1 MKKRNDYIWHA
12 NTDAAE
18 FIRDYFSKSL
28 NILYIGSIGFDPRTL
43 TTYRRLKESAGDKVT
58 PLFLLEERKEGSAD
72 LKDRAWEREQSL
84 PDELGFKPK
93 ICRVPI
99 FAEDGAPIGGA
110 ELIRVASAEIPDI
123 TDFSDI
129 VIDICAMSRGIF
141 FPLTRY
147 LREIIRVSGKPISL
161 HILVVDQPAL
171 DYSYS
176 PDYYDS
182 AGWMRGFDGGAG
194 LLSKNNKAVKLW
206 MPQLMSQRKS
216 VYETLYKFVN
226 PHDVCPVLPFPGI
239 KAKMVDELVIEYNDY
254 ITSTWDTA
262 LQNIVLAA
270 ESDPL
275 DMYHTVLRVD
285 AARKKIFEN
294 SFTILSPMGSKVS
307 TIGGLLAAM
316 DLNLPV
322 AYVETIGYFENKS
335 TESLELP
342 NEERLVHVWVDGPIY
357 NSENL

>member
-1 MKKRNDYIWHA
+1 MRKHDDYIWHA
-12 NTDAAE
+12 NSAADN
-18 FIRDYFSKSL
+18 FIHNYFSKAG

-58 PLFLLEERKEGSAD
+58 PLFFIEERKEGSAD
-72 LKDRAWEREQSL
+72 LKDRAWKNEQSL
-84 PDELGFKPK
+84 PGELGFEPK

-99 FAEDGAPIGGA
+99 FAADGAPIGGTELVKVARA
-110 ELIRVASAEIPDI
+110 ELPDI
-123 TDFSDI
+123 SGFSDV

-141 FPLTRY
+141 FPLIRY
-147 LREIIRVSGKPISL
+147 LREIIRASGKPISL
-161 HILVVDQPAL
+161 HILVVDQPAV

-176 PDYYDS
+176 PNYYDS

-194 LLSKNNKAVKLW
+194 QLSKNNNAVRLW
-206 MPQLMSQRKS
+206 MPQLMSQRKT

-226 PHDVCPVLPFPGI
+226 PQDVCPVLPFPGI
-239 KAKMVDELVIEYNDY
+239 KAKMVDELVIEYNEH

-275 DMYHTVLRVD
+275 DMYHTVARVD

-307 TIGGLLAAM
+307 TIGALLAAM

-335 TESLELP
+335 SDTLELP
-342 NEERLVHVWVDGPIY
+342 SEERLVHVWVDGPLY
-357 NSENL
+357 NSENI

>member
-1 MKKRNDYIWHA
+1 MKKRDDYIWHA
-12 NTDAAE
+12 NSDAAK
-18 FIRDYFSKSL
+18 FIDDYFSKSG

-43 TTYRRLKESAGDKVT
+43 TTYRRLKESAGDKVK
-58 PLFLLEERKEGSAD
+58 PFFLLEERKEGSAA
-72 LKDRAWEREQSL
+72 LKDRAWKREQSL

-99 FAEDGAPIGGA
+99 FAEDGAPIGGS
-110 ELIRVASAEIPDI
+110 ELIRVAIAEFPDI
-123 TDFSDI
+123 TDFTDI
-129 VIDICAMSRGIF
+129 VIDICAISRGIF

-147 LREIIRVSGKPISL
+147 FRDIIRESGKPISL
-161 HILVVDQPAL
+161 HILVVDQPAV
-171 DYSYS
+171 DYSYI
-176 PDYYDS
+176 PEYYDS

-194 LLSKNNKAVKLW
+194 QLSKNSKAVKLW
-206 MPQLMSQRKS
+206 MPQLMSQRKT

-226 PHDVCPVLPFPGI
+226 PQDVCPVLPFPGI

-254 ITSTWDTA
+254 ITSTLDTA

-275 DMYHTVLRVD
+275 DMYHTVVRVD

-294 SFTILSPMGSKVS
+294 SFTVLSPMGSKVS

-322 AYVETIGYFENKS
+322 AYVETIGYSENKRM
-335 TESLELP
+335 ESLDLP
-342 NEERLVHVWVDGPIY
+342 NEERLVHVWVDGPVY

>member
-1 MKKRNDYIWHA
+1 MKKRDDYIWHA
-12 NTDAAE
+12 NSDAAK
-18 FIRDYFSKSL
+18 FIDDYFSKSG

-43 TTYRRLKESAGDKVT
+43 TTYRRLKMRAGDKVT
-58 PLFLLEERKEGSAD
+58 PFFLLEERKEGSVD
-72 LKDRAWEREQSL
+72 LKDRAWKREQSL
-84 PDELGFKPK
+84 PDELGFQPK

-99 FAEDGAPIGGA
+99 FADDGAPIGGT
-110 ELIRVASAEIPDI
+110 ELIKVARAEIPDI
-123 TDFSDI
+123 ADFSDI

-147 LREIIRVSGKPISL
+147 LRDIVRASGKPISL
-161 HILVVDQPAL
+161 HILVVDQPAV

-194 LLSKNNKAVKLW
+194 QLSKNSNAVKLW
-206 MPQLMSQRKS
+206 MPQLMSQRKT

-226 PHDVCPVLPFPGI
+226 PQDVCPILPFPGI
-239 KAKMVDELVIEYNDY
+239 KAKMVDELVIEYSEH
-254 ITSTWDTA
+254 ITSTWDTG

-275 DMYHTVLRVD
+275 DMYHTVVRVD

-294 SFTILSPMGSKVS
+294 TFTILSPMGSKVS

-322 AYVETIGYFENKS
+322 AYVETLGYSENKMQ
-335 TESLELP
+335 ESLELS

-357 NSENL
+357 TSENP

>member
-1 MKKRNDYIWHA
+1 MKKRDDYIWHA
-12 NTDAAE
+12 NSDAAK
-18 FIRDYFSKSL
+18 FIHDYFSKPG

-43 TTYRRLKESAGDKVT
+43 TTYRLLKESAGDKVT
-58 PLFLLEERKEGSAD
+58 PFFLLEERKEGSAD
-72 LKDRAWEREQSL
+72 LKDRAWKREQSL

-99 FAEDGAPIGGA
+99 FAEDGAPIGGT
-110 ELIRVASAEIPDI
+110 ELIRVARAEIPDI

-129 VIDICAMSRGIF
+129 IIDICAMSRGIF

-147 LREIIRVSGKPISL
+147 LRDIIRASGKPVSL
-161 HILVVDQPAL
+161 HILVVDQPAV
-171 DYSYS
+171 DYSYI

-194 LLSKNNKAVKLW
+194 QLSKNNKAVKLW
-206 MPQLMSQRKS
+206 MPQLMGQRKT

-226 PHDVCPVLPFPGI
+226 PQDVCPVLPFPGI
-239 KAKMVDELVIEYNDY
+239 KAKMVDELVIEYSEH

-275 DMYHTVLRVD
+275 DMYHTVVRVD

-335 TESLELP
+335 PESLALS

-357 NSENL
+357 NSENP

>member
-1 MKKRNDYIWHA
+1 VNIRDDYIWHS
-12 NTDAAE
+12 NSDAAK
-18 FIRDYFSKSL
+18 FIDDYFSKSR

-43 TTYRRLKESAGDKVT
+43 TIYQCLKESAGNKVT
-58 PLFLLEERKEGSAD
+58 PFFLLEERKEDSAN
-72 LKDRAWEREQSL
+72 LKDRACKREQSL
-84 PDELGFKPK
+84 PDELGFKPN
-93 ICRVPI
+93 IHRVPI
-99 FAEDGAPIGGA
+99 FAEDGASIGGI
-110 ELIRVASAEIPDI
+110 ELIRVARSELPDI

-147 LREIIRVSGKPISL
+147 LRDIIRASRKPISL
-161 HILVVDQPAL
+161 HILVVDQPTV

-176 PDYYDS
+176 PNYYDS

-194 LLSKNNKAVKLW
+194 QLSKNNKAVKLW
-206 MPQLMSQRKS
+206 MPQLMRRRRT

-226 PHDVCPVLPFPGI
+226 PQDVCPVLPFPGI
-239 KAKMVDELVIEYNDY
+239 KAKMVDELVIEYNEH

-275 DMYHTVLRVD
+275 DMYHTVVRVNT
-285 AARKKIFEN
+285 ARKKIFEN

-322 AYVETIGYFENKS
+322 AYVETIGYFEDKS
-335 TESLELP
+335 LGSRELP

>member
-1 MKKRNDYIWHA
+1 MKKRDDYIWHA
-12 NTDAAE
+12 NIDAAE
-18 FIRDYFSKSL
+18 FIHDYFSKSG

-43 TTYRRLKESAGDKVT
+43 ATYRRLKKSAGDKIT
-58 PLFLLEERKEGSAD
+58 PFFLLEERKAGSAD
-72 LKDRAWEREQSL
+72 LKERALKREQSL

-99 FAEDGAPIGGA
+99 FAEDGAPIGGT
-110 ELIRVASAEIPDI
+110 ELIKLARAEIPDI
-123 TDFSDI
+123 RNFSDI

-147 LREIIRVSGKPISL
+147 LREIIRVSEKPISL
-161 HILVVDQPAL
+161 HILVVDQPAV
-171 DYSYS
+171 DYSYR

-194 LLSKNNKAVKLW
+194 RLSRNAKAVKLW

-216 VYETLYKFVN
+216 VYETLYKFVG
-226 PHDVCPVLPFPGI
+226 PQDVCPVLPFPGI
-239 KAKMVDELVIEYNDY
+239 KAKMVDELVIEYNEH
-254 ITSTWDTA
+254 ITSMWDTA

-275 DMYHTVLRVD
+275 DMYHTVVRVD
-285 AARKKIFEN
+285 TARKKIFEN

-322 AYVETIGYFENKS
+322 AYVETLGYSENKS
-335 TESLELP
+335 VDSLEFS
-342 NEERLVHVWVDGPIY
+342 NEERLVHVWVDGPVY
-357 NSENL
+357 NS

>member
-1 MKKRNDYIWHA
+1 MKKRDDYIWHA
-12 NTDAAE
+12 NSDAAK
-18 FIRDYFSKSL
+18 FIDDYFSRSGK
-28 NILYIGSIGFDPRTL
+28 ILYIGSIGFDPRTL

-58 PLFLLEERKEGSAD
+58 PFFLLEERKEGSAD
-72 LKDRAWEREQSL
+72 LKDRAWKREQSL
-84 PDELGFKPK
+84 PDELGFQPK

-99 FAEDGAPIGGA
+99 FAEDGAPIGGT
-110 ELIRVASAEIPDI
+110 ELIRVARAEIPEI
-123 TDFSDI
+123 ADFSDI

-147 LREIIRVSGKPISL
+147 FREIIRASGKSISL
-161 HILVVDQPAL
+161 HILVVDQPAV

-194 LLSKNNKAVKLW
+194 QLSKNNKAVKLW
-206 MPQLMSQRKS
+206 MPQLMSQRKT

-226 PHDVCPVLPFPGI
+226 PQDVCPVLPFPGI
-239 KAKMVDELVIEYNDY
+239 KAKMVDELVIEYSEH

-275 DMYHTVLRVD
+275 DMYHTVVRVD

-294 SFTILSPMGSKVS
+294 TFTILSPMGSKVS

-322 AYVETIGYFENKS
+322 AYVETLGYSENKCQE
-335 TESLELP
+335 TLELS

-357 NSENL
+357 NSENS

>member
-1 MKKRNDYIWHA
+1 MKKRDDYIWHA
-12 NTDAAE
+12 NSDAAK
-18 FIRDYFSKSL
+18 FIHDYFSKSG

-43 TTYRRLKESAGDKVT
+43 TTYRLLKESAGDKVT
-58 PLFLLEERKEGSAD
+58 PFFLHEVRKEGSAE
-72 LKDRAWEREQSL
+72 LKARARKREQSL
-84 PDELGFKPK
+84 PDELGFQPK
-93 ICRVPI
+93 VYRVPI
-99 FAEDGAPIGGA
+99 FADDGAPIGGT
-110 ELIRVASAEIPDI
+110 ELIKVARAEIPDI
-123 TDFSDI
+123 SDFSDI

-147 LREIIRVSGKPISL
+147 LRGIIRASGKPISL
-161 HILVVDQPAL
+161 HILVVDQPAV
-171 DYSYS
+171 DYSYI

-182 AGWMRGFDGGAG
+182 AGWMRGFDGDAG

-206 MPQLMSQRKS
+206 LPQLMSQRKT
-216 VYETLYKFVN
+216 VYETLYKFVS
-226 PHDVCPVLPFPGI
+226 PQDVCPVLPFPGI
-239 KAKMVDELVIEYNDY
+239 RAKMVDELVIEYSEQ

-275 DMYHTVLRVD
+275 DMYHTVVRVD

-322 AYVETIGYFENKS
+322 AYVETLGYSENQKQE
-335 TESLELP
+335 TLELS

-357 NSENL
+357 NMEIS